1 MFAGAWKR
9 FLLETRSGA
18 SPVPDMSGISVC
30 LFTMSASIIV
40 VLYVWVYFDK
50 EILDIIP
57 ATTAFHQL
65 VSQPETSR

>member
-18 SPVPDMSGISVC
+18 SPVPDMSSISVC
-30 LFTMSASIIV
+30 LFTMSASII
-40 VLYVWVYFDK
+40 LYVWVYFDK

-57 ATTAFHQL
+57 ATTAFHPL